1 MTARPVR
8 VREVNVMS
16 LDQGVTDVARQQNME
31 RDIRKQGFVP
41 CWKLDEKAKRYA
53 SERYVFSEGTSINK

>member
-1 MTARPVR
+1 
-8 VREVNVMS
+8 MS

-31 RDIRKQGFVP
+31 RDFRKQGFVP